1 MNADA
6 VLQRLARRTSTG
18 RYIPEIDGMRFVSIM
33 LVLLFHV
40 GIIVGISR
48 GTEVLI
54 SKPFGGTVTPASGRG
69 LFMDLLDH
77 GSFGVELFFLV
88 SGFVLA
94 LPFIAAQMRI
104 GPPIRLRRYF
114 LRRVTRIEPPYVV
127 ALTICAVAATVA
139 DGGVGLGHYLT
150 GLLYLHG
157 LTYSVANPLNGVTW
171 SLEVEIQFYLLVPL
185 LAVLFSSRDVARR
198 RMLMFLL
205 GLLAT
210 AYQLNLYTPRAWT
223 FVGTWLQFFL
233 AGWLLADIYVTEWRG
248 TPLQDRRWDLVSLI
262 GWPVLFWGLVSWPM
276 FERVLAPWVAMALFA
291 AAFRGP
297 LTRRVLTNRWLATI
311 GGMCYSIYLVHFVL
325 LVSLRP
331 AIAGIQ
337 GVAPWMDVLIYV
349 IVLLPIVV
357 AVSAV
362 FFVLVERPCMDP
374 AWASRVAR
382 WARTPGSRE
391 RRTEAQRQES
401 TLVGA
406 SGNHESTV
414 SPRR

>member
-6 VLQRLARRTSTG
+6 VLQRLSRRTSTG

-33 LVLLFHV
+33 LVVLFHV
-40 GIIVGISR
+40 GIIVRVSQ
-48 GTEVLI
+48 GTGALI
-54 SKPFGGTVTPASGRG
+54 SEPFGGALTPASGQG
-69 LFMDLLDH
+69 LFMDLIDH
-77 GSFGVELFFLV
+77 GRFGVELFFLV

-94 LPFIAAQMRI
+94 LPFIAAQMHV
-104 GPPIRLRRYF
+104 GPAVQLRRYL
-114 LRRVTRIEPPYVV
+114 LRRVTRIEPPYLV
-127 ALTICAVAATVA
+127 ALAISAVAVA
-139 DGGVGLGHYLT
+139 LAGGGVGQWHYLT

-185 LAVLFSSRDVARR
+185 LAVVFSGRDLARR
-198 RMLMFLL
+198 RMLIVLL
-205 GLLAT
+205 ALLAT

-248 TPLQDRRWDLVSLI
+248 TPSQDPRWDLVSLF
-262 GWPVLFWGLVSWPM
+262 GWPFLFWGLVSWPL
-276 FERVLAPWVAMALFA
+276 FERVLAPWVAMALFS

-297 LTRRVLTNRWLATI
+297 VTRRALTNRWLATI

-331 AIAGIQ
+331 AVAGIRNA
-337 GVAPWMDVLIYV
+337 APWMDVLIYA
-349 IVLLPIVV
+349 IVLLPIVL
-357 AVSAV
+357 AVSIL

-374 AWASRVAR
+374 AWPSRVAR
-382 WARTPGSRE
+382 WGRTHRPRG
-391 RRTEAQRQES
+391 RRTERSPQRSVTGTSED
-401 TLVGA
+401 
-406 SGNHESTV
+406 HEPTV
-414 SPRR
+414 SRRT